1 MCRVHGLMT
10 SWVNPLSKWIEELG
24 EFWLR
29 TCSDVSCSANST
41 ISRGALGARVWQLC
55 KGELQLPPLHSSGAV
70 KLKHSPPLRPLRELG
85 CGVGADP
92 NRPLAGNLPPQS
104 MSTPFNLQKIE
115 ECWSFTKT
123 KTNPKIVNH
132 STSRPWRYSRW
143 DRHGLAAC
151 PITSQPSGR

>member
-1 MCRVHGLMT
+1 MSAAPPT
-10 SWVNPLSKWIEELG
+10 
-24 EFWLR
+24 LR
-29 TCSDVSCSANST
+29 FYAER
-41 ISRGALGARVWQLC
+41 RGAWVWQLQS
-55 KGELQLPPLHSSGAV
+55 ELHLPPLRSSSAV
-70 KLKHSPPLRPLRELG
+70 KLKCSAPLRPLRELG

-132 STSRPWRYSRW
+132 STSRP
-143 DRHGLAAC
+143 
-151 PITSQPSGR
+151 